1 MKIVLLIV
9 LSVLFVYEAES
20 APIIR
25 GIAPNSGSP
34 GETLIIQ
41 IVAEN
46 ISSTTA
52 EDQISVGDG
61 VRVVSIVKQSFQDRR
76 DRRLLFLQLQIA
88 IDTSTT
94 SGERNIIVEGS
105 SPTAASKFY
114 IQTTSDIVFRKFK
127 QIHSD
132 LIPLHLLPENLDS
145 DAFDELA
152 AVYLSPFA
160 DGFVD
165 VIHPVQNGSQRIYSQ
180 SEGHIVSAREAT
192 LADQN
197 GDGFKDL
204 SILNWL
210 QFDVAGGVLVRHQ
223 NNGDGTFEAASDRQS
238 RIADLY
244 ITSGNFDG
252 DRLEDIALIGYVG
265 EILVIRGNG
274 KQSRVSTIPKNFRG
288 EVHGIVAADLNGDHF
303 DDLVVALDNEVN
315 GKKEFRIAISTGDG
329 FFQKVKKLTLPY
341 DEKDPWLLTISDLNA
356 DGNKEFI
363 FTNDRYRS
371 LVVATYANGALINYR
386 PSRVECNAFA
396 VEDIDAD
403 GDLDICCVGSDVDQ
417 VALFRT
423 SGTTFLPRVTMHSPQ
438 YPVSIAI
445 GDWNADRKSDLA
457 IGFGK
462 MYFPHLPNERNG
474 LTFLLQN

>member
-1 MKIVLLIV
+1 ML
-9 LSVLFVYEAES
+9 
-20 APIIR
+20 
-25 GIAPNSGSP
+25 
-34 GETLIIQ
+34 T
-41 IVAEN
+41 
-46 ISSTTA
+46 
-52 EDQISVGDG
+52 EDQISFGDG
-61 VRVVSIVKQSFQDRR
+61 VRVLEIVKQSFQNRR

-88 IDTSTT
+88 VETSAAP
-94 SGERNIIVEGS
+94 GERNVSLNGS
-105 SPTAASKFY
+105 SPGSASRFY
-114 IQTTSDIVFRKFK
+114 IENETDLNFRSFK
-127 QIHSD
+127 QIISD
-132 LIPLHLLPENLDS
+132 LIPLHLLPENLDG

-165 VIHPVQNGSQRIYSQ
+165 VIHPFQNTTQRIYSQ
-180 SEGHIVSAREAT
+180 SEGHLVSAREAA

-204 SILNWL
+204 SVLNWL

-223 NNGDGTFEAASDRQS
+223 NKGDGTFETLSDRPS
-238 RIADLY
+238 RIADLF

-252 DRLEDIALIGYVG
+252 DRFEDIALIGFMG
-265 EILVIRGNG
+265 EIVVLAGTG

-288 EVHGIVAADLNGDHF
+288 EIHGISAADLNGDHF

-315 GKKEFRIAISTGDG
+315 GKKEFRIAISNRDG
-329 FFQKVKKLTLPY
+329 SFQNVKRITLPY
-341 DEKDPWLLTISDLNA
+341 NEEGPWVHAISDLNH
-356 DGNKEFI
+356 DGNMEFI
-363 FTNDRYRS
+363 FTNDQYRS
-371 LVVATYANGALINYR
+371 LIVATYVNGAVTSHR
-386 PSRVECNAFA
+386 SSRVECNAFA

-403 GDLDICCVGSDVDQ
+403 ADSDVACVGDDIDQ
-417 VALFRT
+417 VTLFRT
-423 SGTTFLPRVTMHSPQ
+423 SGTTFLPRITMTSPR

-445 GDWNADRKSDLA
+445 GDWNADGKSDLA